1 MCILR
6 DGNWKKAV
14 VWAGGGM
21 SRVSFLLVGVY
32 VCVCEAGGGWAD
44 GHNQASNVAL
54 TTKY

>member
-21 SRVSFLLVGVY
+21 SRVSLLLVC
-32 VCVCEAGGGWAD
+32 VCVCEAGEGWAD